1 MSNRLL
7 AENPALVERFLRAIV
22 KGREFARRNRDETI
36 AIIGKHDPSPIEGL
50 RADYEVTKGSMTD
63 EGWLPDDILRE
74 EVNIRAELTKVAVP
88 ANPLGMYDYSIVK
101 KIYGQ
106 LKTGR

>member
-1 MSNRLL
+1 
-7 AENPALVERFLRAIV
+7 
-22 KGREFARRNRDETI
+22 
-36 AIIGKHDPSPIEGL
+36 
-50 RADYEVTKGSMTD
+50 MTD

-74 EVNIRAELTKVAVP
+74 EVAIRAELTKVALP

-106 LKTGR
+106 LKSSR